1 MQKQVNKSDW
11 DGSDIIFKRKI
22 CIYSARGP
30 SLANVTE
37 KKFLHFLFLV
47 TDRGLVE
54 ILNLHREWKN
64 AKTKNIVLFPNWLQ
78 RELFFSKCK
87 KFLGLAFLEFRAKK
101 MKKNCKQK
109 FAENGYFTACFD

>member
-37 KKFLHFLFLV
+37 KKLLFFFYFFFFEFMFQLNSFLV
-47 TDRGLVE
+47 WFWYERKKRVE
-54 ILNLHREWKN
+54 H
-64 AKTKNIVLFPNWLQ
+64 
-78 RELFFSKCK
+78 
-87 KFLGLAFLEFRAKK
+87 G
-101 MKKNCKQK
+101 
-109 FAENGYFTACFD
+109 